1 MILQVNNLSF
11 SYHSD
16 RKIFHDVNFSLDHG
30 EVLSILGTNGAG
42 KSTLLNCI
50 ANLYHPDSGE
60 ILLSGEPMAKMNLRD
75 VAQKIGYV
83 PQIHMPAYAYTVR
96 EFVVMGRT
104 PYIGSFA
111 TPKAADYKIADEA
124 LERMKITHLRE
135 KPYTEISGGE
145 RQQVLLARVIAQKP
159 RLILLDEPTAHL
171 DYGNQYRVVQMI
183 RQLAEEGYAL
193 IMTTHNPE
201 HAIILN
207 GKVAILNCKGVLGV
221 GHAAETLSAETLSK
235 LYGLSIKTVYN
246 GDAGRNV
253 CVVCCQE
260 CENRMMGMH
269 S

>member
-1 MILQVNNLSF
+1 
-11 SYHSD
+11 
-16 RKIFHDVNFSLDHG
+16 
-30 EVLSILGTNGAG
+30 
-42 KSTLLNCI
+42 
-50 ANLYHPDSGE
+50 
-60 ILLSGEPMAKMNLRD
+60 
-75 VAQKIGYV
+75 
-83 PQIHMPAYAYTVR
+83 MPAYAYTVR